1 MSKKIILNLVQTY
14 FANMEA
20 MNAESWLAIFALD
33 AIIYDPVDSPG
44 QKIHET
50 AQEFFAIMSRF
61 FAKLK
66 LSQDYL
72 FIANNEAAAKWTMK
86 VVAKNGKTATAEGI
100 SLFTI
105 NEAGKIQQVRSYW
118 DEVTMMAQL
127 R

>member
-1 MSKKIILNLVQTY
+1 MSKQIIKNLVQTY

-20 MNAESWLAIFALD
+20 MNAEGWLAIFAED

-44 QKIHET
+44 KKIHET

-61 FAKLK
+61 FTKLK

-72 FIANNEAAAKWTMK
+72 FIANNEAAAKWTMR

-100 SLFTI
+100 SLYY
-105 NEAGKIQQVRSYW
+105 N
-118 DEVTMMAQL
+118 
-127 R
+127 

>member
-1 MSKKIILNLVQTY
+1 MSKEIIQNLVQTY

-20 MNAESWLAIFALD
+20 MNAEGWLAIFALD
-33 AIIYDPVDSPG
+33 ALIYDPVDSPG
-44 QKIHET
+44 KKIHEN

-61 FAKLK
+61 FAKLE

-72 FIANNEAAAKWTMK
+72 FIASNEATAKWTMT

-118 DEVTMMAQL
+118 DEATMMAQL